1 MSNKKTYWKGYDEKH
16 QTPEFVVSAE
26 NEFKK
31 DVPVDEFL
39 GSQDINDLKSGR
51 RDFLKYM
58 GFSVAAATLASCESP
73 VIKSIPYVNKPE
85 EITPGVAN
93 WYSTSYY
100 DGNDFANV
108 LVKSREGRP
117 IWLKGKSD
125 GFTSGGLIPRI
136 STSVLNLY
144 NSARLEG
151 PIKDSNPTSW
161 STLDLDIANRLKKI
175 ADKGGNIRILSNTII
190 SPSTKSV
197 IKDFSNSFIKTNED
211 ETVTNT
217 VKHVQYDAVS
227 YFGLRKANELTFGES
242 FIPSYAFDKSKVVV
256 SVGADFI
263 ANWLLPTKFSTDFSK
278 TRKPE
283 NQWMS
288 KHYQLESVMS
298 LSGAN
303 ADVRGQIKP
312 SQKGLIVKSLLG
324 AISSKYE
331 KVSVNDKID
340 NLIANIAKDLLA
352 NTGES
357 IVICDSNDAN
367 TQVLVNAIN
376 QELGNYNKTI
386 NIDQKINLF
395 QAKDDQV
402 MDLVDEIKNGS
413 VDALIVYGSNPI
425 YSLPNV
431 SELSEALKNIPLSIS
446 FSEFNDETASCCEYV
461 CPDHN
466 YLESWCDLEPVSGH
480 YSLQQPLIKPLYNT
494 RQAQESL
501 LVWSGNATRT
511 NSESEVFHDYI
522 QNNWISKSYGNQSD
536 YLTFGEFWNWS
547 VHNGFTNSK
556 SPKSEFVF
564 TEDVSKYVNAVQTQS
579 ENSGF
584 ELLVYQKELGIGN
597 HAANPWLQ
605 ELPDAVAKVVWDNF
619 ITMAPSD
626 CFKTFNIDNNNP
638 KAAWDGIHL
647 GQEEPAFVALVKTN
661 ESELKLPVYPMPGQT
676 PGTIGISAGYG
687 RAKNGEVIGKPA
699 FQCDEF
705 GNHLEDENGNL
716 IPVGGNAFNFVTYS
730 NKSFKYSNNVEVVP
744 TDEKYALACTQT
756 HHTIMGR
763 TSIVKETTY
772 DFWKDN
778 HESNQEAYNPK
789 IKLHSHAEGGHS
801 EVNATEYS
809 LWDEH
814 PVEKVGHRWGMSI
827 DLSSCNGCGV
837 CITACHSENNVPVV
851 GKDEVRRSRDMHWL
865 RMDRYF
871 SSIEDDNRKEWES
884 SEKVEGDFD
893 YGKLEVPEEN
903 PSVVFMP
910 MLCQH
915 CNHAPCETVCP
926 VAATTHSNE
935 GLNMMTYNRCIGTRY
950 CANNCPY
957 KVRRFNWFNYR
968 DYRKFK
974 NFNPTQD
981 QMARMVLNPDVVV
994 RSRGVME
1001 KCSFCVQRIQAGKLT
1016 AKKESRPVI
1025 DGDVTTA
1032 CSDACP
1038 NDCIT
1043 FGDWNDNESKIREVS
1058 KSDRSYQALEEVGV
1072 KPNIWYQL
1080 KVRNIDEEVAVNTV
1094 SEESHSEHH

>member
-352 NTGES
+352 NT
-357 IVICDSNDAN
+357 
-367 TQVLVNAIN
+367 
-376 QELGNYNKTI
+376 
-386 NIDQKINLF
+386 
-395 QAKDDQV
+395 
-402 MDLVDEIKNGS
+402 
-413 VDALIVYGSNPI
+413 
-425 YSLPNV
+425 
-431 SELSEALKNIPLSIS
+431 
-446 FSEFNDETASCCEYV
+446 
-461 CPDHN
+461 
-466 YLESWCDLEPVSGH
+466 
-480 YSLQQPLIKPLYNT
+480 
-494 RQAQESL
+494 R
-501 LVWSGNATRT
+501 
-511 NSESEVFHDYI
+511 
-522 QNNWISKSYGNQSD
+522 
-536 YLTFGEFWNWS
+536 
-547 VHNGFTNSK
+547 
-556 SPKSEFVF
+556 
-564 TEDVSKYVNAVQTQS
+564 
-579 ENSGF
+579 
-584 ELLVYQKELGIGN
+584 
-597 HAANPWLQ
+597 
-605 ELPDAVAKVVWDNF
+605 
-619 ITMAPSD
+619 
-626 CFKTFNIDNNNP
+626 
-638 KAAWDGIHL
+638 
-647 GQEEPAFVALVKTN
+647 
-661 ESELKLPVYPMPGQT
+661 
-676 PGTIGISAGYG
+676 
-687 RAKNGEVIGKPA
+687 
-699 FQCDEF
+699 
-705 GNHLEDENGNL
+705 
-716 IPVGGNAFNFVTYS
+716 
-730 NKSFKYSNNVEVVP
+730 
-744 TDEKYALACTQT
+744 
-756 HHTIMGR
+756 
-763 TSIVKETTY
+763 
-772 DFWKDN
+772 
-778 HESNQEAYNPK
+778 
-789 IKLHSHAEGGHS
+789 
-801 EVNATEYS
+801 
-809 LWDEH
+809 
-814 PVEKVGHRWGMSI
+814 
-827 DLSSCNGCGV
+827 
-837 CITACHSENNVPVV
+837 
-851 GKDEVRRSRDMHWL
+851 
-865 RMDRYF
+865 
-871 SSIEDDNRKEWES
+871 
-884 SEKVEGDFD
+884 
-893 YGKLEVPEEN
+893 
-903 PSVVFMP
+903 
-910 MLCQH
+910 
-915 CNHAPCETVCP
+915 
-926 VAATTHSNE
+926 
-935 GLNMMTYNRCIGTRY
+935 
-950 CANNCPY
+950 
-957 KVRRFNWFNYR
+957 
-968 DYRKFK
+968 
-974 NFNPTQD
+974 
-981 QMARMVLNPDVVV
+981 
-994 RSRGVME
+994 
-1001 KCSFCVQRIQAGKLT
+1001 
-1016 AKKESRPVI
+1016 
-1025 DGDVTTA
+1025 
-1032 CSDACP
+1032 
-1038 NDCIT
+1038 
-1043 FGDWNDNESKIREVS
+1043 
-1058 KSDRSYQALEEVGV
+1058 
-1072 KPNIWYQL
+1072 
-1080 KVRNIDEEVAVNTV
+1080 
-1094 SEESHSEHH
+1094 

>member
-1 MSNKKTYWKGYDEKH
+1 
-16 QTPEFVVSAE
+16 
-26 NEFKK
+26 
-31 DVPVDEFL
+31 
-39 GSQDINDLKSGR
+39 
-51 RDFLKYM
+51 
-58 GFSVAAATLASCESP
+58 
-73 VIKSIPYVNKPE
+73 
-85 EITPGVAN
+85 
-93 WYSTSYY
+93 
-100 DGNDFANV
+100 
-108 LVKSREGRP
+108 
-117 IWLKGKSD
+117 
-125 GFTSGGLIPRI
+125 
-136 STSVLNLY
+136 
-144 NSARLEG
+144 
-151 PIKDSNPTSW
+151 
-161 STLDLDIANRLKKI
+161 
-175 ADKGGNIRILSNTII
+175 
-190 SPSTKSV
+190 
-197 IKDFSNSFIKTNED
+197 
-211 ETVTNT
+211 
-217 VKHVQYDAVS
+217 
-227 YFGLRKANELTFGES
+227 
-242 FIPSYAFDKSKVVV
+242 
-256 SVGADFI
+256 
-263 ANWLLPTKFSTDFSK
+263 
-278 TRKPE
+278 
-283 NQWMS
+283 
-288 KHYQLESVMS
+288 
-298 LSGAN
+298 
-303 ADVRGQIKP
+303 
-312 SQKGLIVKSLLG
+312 
-324 AISSKYE
+324 
-331 KVSVNDKID
+331 
-340 NLIANIAKDLLA
+340 
-352 NTGES
+352 
-357 IVICDSNDAN
+357 
-367 TQVLVNAIN
+367 
-376 QELGNYNKTI
+376 
-386 NIDQKINLF
+386 
-395 QAKDDQV
+395 
-402 MDLVDEIKNGS
+402 
-413 VDALIVYGSNPI
+413 
-425 YSLPNV
+425 
-431 SELSEALKNIPLSIS
+431 
-446 FSEFNDETASCCEYV
+446 
-461 CPDHN
+461 
-466 YLESWCDLEPVSGH
+466 
-480 YSLQQPLIKPLYNT
+480 
-494 RQAQESL
+494 
-501 LVWSGNATRT
+501 
-511 NSESEVFHDYI
+511 
-522 QNNWISKSYGNQSD
+522 
-536 YLTFGEFWNWS
+536 
-547 VHNGFTNSK
+547 
-556 SPKSEFVF
+556 
-564 TEDVSKYVNAVQTQS
+564 
-579 ENSGF
+579 
-584 ELLVYQKELGIGN
+584 
-597 HAANPWLQ
+597 
-605 ELPDAVAKVVWDNF
+605 
-619 ITMAPSD
+619 
-626 CFKTFNIDNNNP
+626 
-638 KAAWDGIHL
+638 
-647 GQEEPAFVALVKTN
+647 
-661 ESELKLPVYPMPGQT
+661 MPGQT

-687 RAKNGEVIGKPA
+687 RAKNGEAIGKPA

-730 NKSFKYSNNVEVVP
+730 DKSFKYSNNVEVVP

-871 SSIEDDNRKEWES
+871 SSIEDDNRKEWENS
-884 SEKVEGDFD
+884 KKVEGDFD

-1016 AKKESRPVI
+1016 AKKESRAVV

-1038 NDCIT
+1038 NNCIT

-1080 KVRNIDEEVAVNTV
+1080 KVRNIEEEVAVNTV